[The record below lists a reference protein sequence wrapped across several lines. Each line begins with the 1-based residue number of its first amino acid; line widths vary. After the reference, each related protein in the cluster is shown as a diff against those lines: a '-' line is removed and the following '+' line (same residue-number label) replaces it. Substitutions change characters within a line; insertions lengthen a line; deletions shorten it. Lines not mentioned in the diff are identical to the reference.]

1 MNIKKYKALVTI
13 EKEIEFEVNTDI
25 INEKFFGEFSEII
38 SSVDSIEEVLEHVA
52 FQVAHNEGYFIE
64 GLGEW
69 PNRWERDKNLA
80 DQGVHIVNVEEDTD
94 VEID

>member
-1 MNIKKYKALVTI
+1 MTIKKYKALVTI

-25 INEKFFGEFSEII
+25 INEKFFEEFSEII
-38 SSVDSIEEVLEHVA
+38 TGVDSIEEVLEHVA

-80 DQGVHIVNVEEDTD
+80 DQGVHIMNVEEDTD
-94 VEID
+94 VEIN

>member
-1 MNIKKYKALVTI
+1 MSIEKHTVTVTI
-13 EKEIEFEVNTDI
+13 EKEIEIELNTDI
-25 INEKFFGEFSEII
+25 INEKFFEGFS
-38 SSVDSIEEVLEHVA
+38 SYMWSVDSIEEVLEHVA

-80 DQGVHIVNVEEDTD
+80 EQGIHIVSIDEDTS
-94 VEID
+94 VEVN